1 MSLDSFIAG
10 LQSQL
15 HDLCAWEDPH
25 SRLRSEAN
33 RLRVA
38 LDRCS
43 DGLERLQKTIDEL
56 QARLAEKE
64 SRAARLT
71 ERVGIFHHLGDQANA
86 WQQALTLD
94 QLREFIRAER
104 RQLQQYLGRHSTLLA
119 RFKRFQERLAELCG
133 KE

>member
-1 MSLDSFIAG
+1 MSLDSFIADIHA
-10 LQSQL
+10 QL
-15 HDLCAWEDPH
+15 HDLCTWQDPQA
-25 SRLRSEAN
+25 RLRSEAN
-33 RLRVA
+33 RLRGT

-56 QARLAEKE
+56 QTRLADKE
-64 SRAARLT
+64 TRAARLA

-104 RQLQQYLGRHSTLLA
+104 RQLQEQLGRHGTLHA
-119 RFKRFQERLAELCG
+119 RFRRFQERLAELCG
-133 KE
+133 KA